1 MRSSSRLPLLL
12 CLCVWF
18 SFVVLTGVASAEGV
32 SSPGWGVTAVSYP
45 TVLAPGG
52 SGELNVEVF
61 NVGGAPSVAGAT
73 LTDVLPA
80 HLTAVSGKG
89 WECSG
94 STPEVCTLSLP
105 SVLAGSQL
113 LAETREF
120 AIYGLPVLV
129 GPGAGSSGPE
139 VNRVTVAGGGA
150 PAAANATDTVAIGST
165 APGFGIADW
174 DGWYSNADGM
184 PDTQAGSHPYEATF
198 VLDLNAVVNGG
209 IREPAGGELRSAVTA
224 LPAGLVANPDA
235 AALCSREAFN
245 LRGGSACPSASQVG
259 VANVFSRGVNANI
272 DIYNLVP
279 PKGIPAQF
287 GFTFE
292 GIATFI
298 DGSVRSGSD
307 YGIDGDIEDI
317 VQEHAVQHA
326 VVTLWG
332 DPAESNHDP
341 ERCALIENEFHEL
354 KNHCGLRDEGQSAP
368 FLTLPTSCGGELS
381 TGIAVR
387 EWENPA
393 ALPQQASFQ
402 SPAVTGC
409 QSLAFAPGIEL
420 APDTSY
426 ADTPAGLSVDV
437 NVAQE
442 GLSTPEGLSQADI
455 QNTTVALPA
464 GVVINPGQAAGLA
477 SCPAGR
483 PSLLPGQERYGDAL
497 TSETEKRNGEEDSE
511 APYCPKASKVGEVR
525 IKTPLLENAAEK
537 ELVGNVYVMQ
547 SNPPNLKLLVAAS
560 GDGVNIKLVG
570 DVSLC
575 ENTGEVIAGPGP
587 VADRTC
593 AAPGQLITKFTETP
607 ELPFTDFKLTFSG
620 GAQAALATPTQ
631 CGSYTTT
638 ADFESW
644 ANPFIDEIFP
654 TSEFQITNGPGGGSC
669 SSNPLPFSPELI
681 AGSTTDQAGG
691 FTNFS
696 LLLQR
701 GDGQQRI
708 DGLQFKAPAGLTGE
722 LSKVPLCTNAQAET
736 NTCPEASKIGHTVV
750 ESGPGPYPLVV
761 PEPGQEPAPIY
772 LTGPYNGSGACTPGE
787 PGCAPFGLSIVVPLH
802 VGPFTLQTQ
811 RVRAKIELNPLTAA
825 LTVTTNPL
833 PQVVDGVPTDL
844 REVDSVIERPE
855 FMINPTNCNSSQFSG
870 TAYGTQPP
878 GGGGDFTGQ
887 PDIAAPISSHFGVG
901 ACQALKFEPKISV
914 STSGKTSKTDGA
926 SLTYKVAYPNTPQGT
941 QSDIRYV
948 KVELPGELPSRLT
961 TLQKACTAAQF
972 DANPAGCPVPSVIG
986 HAVVHTQLLPVPLEG
1001 PVYFVSNGG
1010 EAFPNLEMVLQGD
1023 GVTVDLIGDTLIKN
1037 GVTST
1042 TFKAVPDQPFQ
1053 TFEITLPEGPYSAL
1067 AANGDLCKPTVTET
1081 VKKKVRV
1088 RVRGHERTVTR
1099 KVKEQVAAALTIPS
1113 EYIGQNG
1120 APYKADV
1127 PISVTG
1133 CPKAVHPDKVKKKA
1147 HRKGKKAK

>member
-537 ELVGNVYVMQ
+537 ELVGNVYIMQ
-547 SNPPNLKLLVAAS
+547 SNPPNLELLVAAS
-560 GDGVNIKLVG
+560 ADGVNVKLVG
-570 DVSLC
+570 EVGLC
-575 ENTGEVIAGPGP
+575 ENAGETVHEKA
-587 VADRTC
+587 C
-593 AAPGQLITKFTETP
+593 AAPGQLITKFSRTP
-607 ELPFTDFKLTFSG
+607 QLPFTNFELTFSG

-638 ADFESW
+638 ADFDPW
-644 ANPFIDEIFP
+644 ASPFIDEAFP
-654 TSEFQITNGPGGGSC
+654 SSWFQITNGPGGGAC
-669 SSNPLPFSPELI
+669 SSDPLPFSPELI

-722 LSKVPLCTNAQAET
+722 LAKVTLCTNAQAET
-736 NTCPEASKIGHTVV
+736 NTCPESSKIGHTVV
-750 ESGPGPYPLVV
+750 QSGPGSFPLIV
-761 PEPGQEPAPIY
+761 PEPGQPPAPIY
-772 LTGPYNGSGACTPGE
+772 LTETYDG
-787 PGCAPFGLSIVVPLH
+787 APFGLSIVVPLH
-802 VGPFTLQTQ
+802 VGPFTLETQ

-825 LTVTTNPL
+825 LTITTNPL
-833 PQVVDGVPTDL
+833 PQVVDGVPTDV
-844 REVDSVIERPE
+844 REIDSVIERPE
-855 FMINPTNCNSSQFSG
+855 FMINPTNCDSSEFSG

-901 ACQALKFEPKISV
+901 ACRSLAFTPTFNV
-914 STSGKTSKTDGA
+914 STSGQTSKADGA
-926 SLTYKVAYPNTPQGT
+926 SLTATVSEPKEPQGS
-941 QSDIRYV
+941 QADIAKV
-948 KVELPGELPSRLT
+948 KVELPLQLPSRLK
-961 TLQKACTAAQF
+961 TLQKACLARVF
-972 DANPAGCPVPSVIG
+972 EANPALCPPESDIG
-986 HAVVHTQLLPVPLEG
+986 HAVVHTPLIPVPLQG
-1001 PVYFVSNGG
+1001 PAIFVSHGG
-1010 EAFPNLEMVLQGD
+1010 EAFPSLTMVLQGY
-1023 GVTVDLIGDTLIKN
+1023 GVTIDLVGATYISPAGI
-1037 GVTST
+1037 TST
-1042 TFKAVPDQPFQ
+1042 TFKTVPDQPFSS
-1053 TFEITLPEGPYSAL
+1053 FELVLPEGPYSAL
-1067 AANGDLCKPTVTET
+1067 AANGNLCKPTVSKT
-1081 VKKKVRV
+1081 VRKKVRV
-1088 RVRGHERTVTR
+1088 KLHGHERTVTR
-1099 KVKEQVAAALTIPS
+1099 KVKETLATTLVMPS
-1113 EYIGQNG
+1113 EFVGQNG
-1120 APYKADV
+1120 AVLKQNTTIA
-1127 PISVTG
+1127 VTG
-1133 CPKAVHPDKVKKKA
+1133 CPKQAKA
-1147 HRKGKKAK
+1147 AKSKHRKRGKKRA

>member
-1 MRSSSRLPLLL
+1 MKNIAIIYIALLSSL
-12 CLCVWF
+12 F
-18 SFVVLTGVASAEGV
+18 AV
-32 SSPGWGVTAVSYP
+32 SSAQAETLPAPGWRVVTKSLP
-45 TVLAPGG
+45 TNLPPGS
-52 SGELNVEVF
+52 SGELVSEVF
-61 NVGGAPSVAGAT
+61 NIGAVPSAAGAT

-80 HLTAVSGKG
+80 HITAVSQTTPEGQR
-89 WECSG
+89 WECAG
-94 STPEVCTLSLP
+94 SSPEICTLSLP
-105 SVLAGSQL
+105 SIAAGS
-113 LAETREF
+113 ADIEREEIF
-120 AIYGLPVLV
+120 VADKFDLRVTV
-129 GPGAGSSGPE
+129 GADAGESGPE
-139 VNRVTVAGGGA
+139 VNSVTVAGGGA
-150 PAAANATDTVAIGST
+150 PAPASATDAIAVSAT
-165 APGFGIADW
+165 PAGFGLAGLDAW
-174 DGWYSNADGM
+174 VSNANGTL
-184 PDTQAGSHPYEATF
+184 DTQAGSHPYEATF
-198 VLDLNAVVNGG
+198 VLTLNTLLKGSLLL
-209 IREPAGGELRSAVTA
+209 PSGEARDVLTE
-224 LPAGLVANPDA
+224 LPRGAVANPDA
-235 AALCSREAFN
+235 APQCTREE
-245 LRGGSACPSASQVG
+245 LDVTGQGECPVASQIGETVISLEH
-259 VANVFSRGVNANI
+259 FKFKFPL
-272 DIYNLVP
+272 YNMVP
-279 PKGIPAQF
+279 PPGLPAQF
-287 GFTFE
+287 GFTLANV
-292 GIATFI
+292 ATFI
-298 DGSVRSGSD
+298 DGSVRSGGD
-307 YGIDGDIEDI
+307 DGLDGSVEDI
-317 VQEHAVQHA
+317 VQGRSLKGAI
-326 VVTLWG
+326 VTFWG
-332 DPAESNHDP
+332 VPADPSHDP
-341 ERCALIENEFHEL
+341 QRCSTLVLEHGGGL
-354 KNHCGLRDEGQSAP
+354 KGKCGLKDEGGQSTP
-368 FLTLPTSCGGELS
+368 FLTLPTACGGPLS
-381 TGIAVR
+381 TTVALGD
-387 EWENPA
+387 WENPTA
-393 ALPQQASFQ
+393 PLQEASFQ
-402 SPAVTGC
+402 MPPITGC
-409 QSLAFAPGIEL
+409 EHLAFPPQISL

-426 ADTPAGLSVDV
+426 ADTPAGLTVEV
-437 NVAQE
+437 KVPQE
-442 GLSTPEGLSQADI
+442 GLNSADDLSAADI
-455 QNTTVALPA
+455 ENTTVALPA
-464 GVVINPGQAAGLA
+464 GVDINPGQAAGLQA
-477 SCPAGR
+477 CGQPESALGTTNAPSCPH
-483 PSLLPGQERYGDAL
+483 
-497 TSETEKRNGEEDSE
+497 
-511 APYCPKASKVGEVR
+511 ASKVGEVH
-525 IKTPLLENAAEK
+525 IKTPLLESAAEK

-844 REVDSVIERPE
+844 REIDSVIERPE